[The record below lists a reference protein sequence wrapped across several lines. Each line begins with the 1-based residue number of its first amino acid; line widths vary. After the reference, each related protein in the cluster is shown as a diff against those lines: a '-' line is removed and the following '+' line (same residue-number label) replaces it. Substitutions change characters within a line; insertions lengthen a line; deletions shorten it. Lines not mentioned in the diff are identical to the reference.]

1 MKYEGLV
8 FFMILIIPI
17 LSFAELQDIKSS
29 GKGAIVSG
37 DTVKARADAFND
49 ALSNA
54 VEKGVRGFLTDQE
67 ITGNM
72 DLLKEKVFSKASG
85 YVKNIEIV
93 DEKTSEKAPNIYE
106 ITARSIIIINDLQ
119 ADLIDLG
126 LYIQDKYLPQI
137 LVLIQEKNID
147 NVHWHFQARALNH
160 AETAVRD
167 AMRLNRFRTIDQTDL
182 MNDLTPDEE
191 RTFYTEDLNTILN
204 IGDRYGADVIISGK
218 AISRASRD
226 NKNPN
231 SDINIQASVNLET
244 RQIKDGRLIASSS
257 GISELNHND
266 ELAGGELAISKAAN
280 QAATELIANLTSS
293 GSQNVVSGMNI
304 VLIVNGLKSLE
315 GLLLFQREFEDRIDG
330 LKSMQRRTFSSGTA
344 AYDLVSISDGK
355 AIADKLISRGLY
367 SFKVKV
373 RSQSQQS
380 LELNL
385 SMK

>member
-1 MKYEGLV
+1 
-8 FFMILIIPI
+8 
-17 LSFAELQDIKSS
+17 
-29 GKGAIVSG
+29 
-37 DTVKARADAFND
+37 
-49 ALSNA
+49 
-54 VEKGVRGFLTDQE
+54 
-67 ITGNM
+67 
-72 DLLKEKVFSKASG
+72 
-85 YVKNIEIV
+85 
-93 DEKTSEKAPNIYE
+93 
-106 ITARSIIIINDLQ
+106 
-119 ADLIDLG
+119 
-126 LYIQDKYLPQI
+126 
-137 LVLIQEKNID
+137 
-147 NVHWHFQARALNH
+147 
-160 AETAVRD
+160 
-167 AMRLNRFRTIDQTDL
+167 MRLNRFRTIDQTDL

-218 AISRASRD
+218 TISRASRD